1 MGTMPNPFDANHMV
15 AGYANSRPAV
25 HAHSI
30 CRLRDWLGLNG
41 PVDTALD
48 VGCGAGLSTLA
59 LTRDAKRLIGLDPST
74 AMVGRARMVVPAACF
89 TAAAAE
95 SLPVGDGTIDLMTA
109 AGSLNWVDLTRF
121 FPEVRRVLKVSGA
134 LAIYD
139 FSAGR
144 EQRGDD
150 RLEHWYDEFKRRYPS
165 PPSQT
170 IVPNALPL
178 ASHGLRLEHDESFTV
193 GLVLDPA
200 FYLEYVL
207 TETNVASAVRA
218 GVPPGE
224 IREWCSRTLSAAF
237 PNRGEVLFRAYLALV
252 VHA

>member
-1 MGTMPNPFDANHMV
+1 MRNPFDVTHMA
-15 AGYANSRPAV
+15 AGYAKARPAV
-25 HAHSI
+25 HVHI
-30 CRLRDWLGLNG
+30 IDRLRDWLALAR

-59 LTRDAKRLIGLDPST
+59 LQRDAKRLMGLDPST
-74 AMVGRARMVVPAACF
+74 VMVRQARATAPAACF

-95 SLPVGDGTIDLMTA
+95 SLPLGDGTIDLMTA

-121 FPEVRRVLKVSGA
+121 FPEVRRVLKASGT

-144 EQRGDD
+144 ERRGDD
-150 RLEHWYDEFKRRYPS
+150 RLEHWFDEFKRRYPS
-165 PPSQT
+165 PLAQP

-178 ASHGLRLEHDESFTV
+178 ASHGLRLARDESFTI
-193 GLVLDPA
+193 GLDLDPD

-224 IREWCSRTLSAAF
+224 IRDWCSRTLAAVF
-237 PNRGEVLFRAYLALV
+237 PTRGEVLFRAYLALV